1 MSLLWFFMGATVVGI
16 IWALTSWIRK
26 NEITLNWQIW
36 TGMISGIILG
46 LFCVAWAISSIIEG
60 ENQSAGM
67 GILIFGSV
75 SLIIL
80 SLTRRSYVK
89 NIQKV

>member
-1 MSLLWFFMGATVVGI
+1 MGAAIVGI
-16 IWALTSWIRK
+16 IWAMTSWLK
-26 NEITLNWQIW
+26 GNDVSLSWQVW
-36 TGMISGIILG
+36 TGLIIGIVLV
-46 LFCVAWAISSIIEG
+46 LFCIAWVASSIVEG

-80 SLTRRSYVK
+80 FLTR
-89 NIQKV
+89 QKYMKTVQK